1 MGLDEWLRNAKEMD
15 ASDLYIKA
23 AAPPTM
29 RIYNQLVP
37 IDHAPLTPPE
47 LESIALSIMSEAQK
61 RVFARDLQVNLA
73 YWRPELGRYRVNIY
87 WQKETIAA
95 VFREV
100 KPTIPSFEELR
111 LPKLLAGLSL
121 ERRGLILVTGAA
133 GTGKSTT
140 MAAIIDY
147 RNRNMPGHI
156 VTIEDPIEFLH
167 QDHMSLVSQR
177 EIGIDANSYSDALKD
192 GLRQTPDVIVIG
204 EMRDYET
211 VLAALHLAE
220 TGHLVL
226 STLHSSNTTAAVERL
241 LSFYPPQARPQ
252 ASTEIALNLKAVI
265 SQVLLPRQDG
275 SGLILAT
282 EVLINSPHVRDVI
295 STMNFNQIGTAI
307 QRGTYDGMQ
316 TFDQSIYEL
325 FSQGFISAD
334 DAVANAQSPS
344 EMKLRFKGLLGKDY

>member
-1 MGLDEWLRNAKEMD
+1 
-15 ASDLYIKA
+15 
-23 AAPPTM
+23 
-29 RIYNQLVP
+29 
-37 IDHAPLTPPE
+37 
-47 LESIALSIMSEAQK
+47 
-61 RVFARDLQVNLA
+61 
-73 YWRPELGRYRVNIY
+73 
-87 WQKETIAA
+87 
-95 VFREV
+95 
-100 KPTIPSFEELR
+100 
-111 LPKLLAGLSL
+111 
-121 ERRGLILVTGAA
+121 
-133 GTGKSTT
+133 

-167 QDHMSLVSQR
+167 EDHMSLVSQR

-282 EVLINSPHVRDVI
+282 EVLINS
-295 STMNFNQIGTAI
+295 
-307 QRGTYDGMQ
+307 
-316 TFDQSIYEL
+316 
-325 FSQGFISAD
+325 
-334 DAVANAQSPS
+334 SP
-344 EMKLRFKGLLGKDY
+344 RA

>member
-1 MGLDEWLRNAKEMD
+1 MGLDEWLRHAKEKD
-15 ASDLYIKA
+15 ASDLYIKVD
-23 AAPPTM
+23 APPTM
-29 RIYNQLVP
+29 RVYNQLVP
-37 IDHAPLTPPE
+37 IDNAPLTPTE
-47 LESIALSIMSEAQK
+47 TESIAFSIMSATQQM
-61 RVFARDLQVNLA
+61 VFARDLQVNLA
-73 YWRPELGRYRVNIY
+73 YWRPDLGRYRVNIY

-100 KPTIPSFEELR
+100 KLIIPSFEELR
-111 LPKLLAGLSL
+111 LPKLVAGLSL
-121 ERRGLILVTGAA
+121 EKRGLILLTGAA

-140 MAAIIDY
+140 MAAIIDH
-147 RNRNMPGHI
+147 RNHHMAGHI

-211 VLAALHLAE
+211 VLAALHFAE

-226 STLHSSNTTAAVERL
+226 STLHSSNTASAIERL
-241 LSFYPPQARPQ
+241 LSFYPPGARPQ
-252 ASTEIALNLKAVI
+252 ASVEIAFNLKAVL

-275 SGLILAT
+275 SGLILAM
-282 EVLINSPHVRDVI
+282 EILINSPHVRDVI
-295 STMNFNQIGTAI
+295 STMNFNQIGSAI

-316 TFDQSIYEL
+316 TFDQSIYDL
-325 FSQGFISAD
+325 FSQGLISAD
-334 DAVANAQSPS
+334 DAVANAHSPS